1 MLFFWPNKL
10 FHYYSN
16 NLSNWGKSKI
26 SSIKDCNWFLTWKSG
41 TKSLNWPMN
50 ESVTTYTS
58 CWIYRYIICF
68 GATCR
73 SRDDPGT
80 KIGQTGFYS
89 DSEEDDVILSNTY
102 GHQPLPLFRYAYAWV
117 IVLRFGAPLQQ
128 ADFSSGCPS
137 DHGWSKM
144 PVCGVEQRMG
154 KKLQKQQKT
163 NKPTKGV
170 SESE

>member
-89 DSEEDDVILSNTY
+89 DSDERSWQQPSDKWCGKMTLSGMEGLYYFRHLRQRQNCNEDDQVVSASDQCY
-102 GHQPLPLFRYAYAWV
+102 F
-117 IVLRFGAPLQQ
+117 LRHYFFP
-128 ADFSSGCPS
+128 SS
-137 DHGWSKM
+137 
-144 PVCGVEQRMG
+144 
-154 KKLQKQQKT
+154 
-163 NKPTKGV
+163 
-170 SESE
+170 

>member
-89 DSEEDDVILSNTY
+89 DSDYHLKIS
-102 GHQPLPLFRYAYAWV
+102 AYDISQNFWAVKAVFCVAKFHWDLGGIFWPI
-117 IVLRFGAPLQQ
+117 IVLVLRSVRL
-128 ADFSSGCPS
+128 DDR
-137 DHGWSKM
+137 DHCMWLPFLS
-144 PVCGVEQRMG
+144 CFW
-154 KKLQKQQKT
+154 
-163 NKPTKGV
+163 
-170 SESE
+170 